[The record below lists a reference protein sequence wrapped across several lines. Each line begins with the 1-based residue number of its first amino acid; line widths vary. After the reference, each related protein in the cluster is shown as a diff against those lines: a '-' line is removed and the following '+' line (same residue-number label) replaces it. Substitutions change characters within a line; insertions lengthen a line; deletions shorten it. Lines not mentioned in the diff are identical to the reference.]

1 MSDEKDI
8 LFEAITPLG
17 FHVRV
22 TKAYWELIV
31 NIKHPIMAGAKMMS
45 KMPWKIQT
53 KSVAVSRTKTFI
65 CFTKQSTRKD
75 GFARFPSK
83 QVIKAF

>member
-8 LFEAITPLG
+8 LFEAVTPLG

-31 NIKHPIMAGAKMMS
+31 NIKHPLWLGAKMMS
-45 KMPWKIQT
+45 KMYWKIQM
-53 KSVAVSRTKTFI
+53 KSARVNPMKM
-65 CFTKQSTRKD
+65 FTCSTNLN
-75 GFARFPSK
+75 
-83 QVIKAF
+83 VKAMDLCSFQANRQ

>member
-8 LFEAITPLG
+8 LFEAVTPLG

-31 NIKHPIMAGAKMMS
+31 NIKHPLWLGAKMMS
-45 KMPWKIQT
+45 KMYWKIQM
-53 KSVAVSRTKTFI
+53 KSARVNPMKM
-65 CFTKQSTRKD
+65 FTCSTNRNVKSD
-75 GFARFPSK
+75 GFVQFPSK
-83 QVIKAF
+83 QAMKAF